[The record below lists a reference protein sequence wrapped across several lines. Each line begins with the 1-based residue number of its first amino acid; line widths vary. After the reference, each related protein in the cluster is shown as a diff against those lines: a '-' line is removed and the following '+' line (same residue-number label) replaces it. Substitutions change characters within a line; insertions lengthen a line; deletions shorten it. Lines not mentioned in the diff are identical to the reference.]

1 MSRCRIG
8 FVGAGGVA
16 LRHARHLTDIP
27 DVEILAVTD
36 RHGPAACEFAEMTG
50 SAAVPDVGALLDT
63 SVDAVYVCVP
73 PHAHGYI
80 EEQIIAAGVALFVE
94 KPLGIDVC
102 TARRIADLAGERGV
116 LSAVGHHWR
125 YSDAV
130 GLVRE
135 MLEDRPI
142 RLAVGS
148 WLDRVPPVTWWVKRT
163 LSGGQIVEQAV
174 HVLDLIRLFV
184 GEVAEVSAYANTTP
198 PSTPGADV
206 DGATGAVLRFRSGAV
221 GTVTAAC
228 CLAWKHLASLDLHAD
243 DLSITIHEDRITA
256 RTPDGPLQ
264 RSLRPDDAKKAA
276 DRAFVDAVLGRGAG
290 PAGILVDYPEALR
303 THELACAIAQSAMHS
318 QPVPVDG

>member
-36 RHGPAACEFAEMTG
+36 PDGSAACEFADMTG
-50 SAAVPDVGALLDT
+50 SLAVSGVGALLDT

-125 YSDAV
+125 YSEAV

-135 MLEDRPI
+135 LLEDRPI
-142 RLAVGS
+142 R
-148 WLDRVPPVTWWVKRT
+148 R
-163 LSGGQIVEQAV
+163 
-174 HVLDLIRLFV
+174 
-184 GEVAEVSAYANTTP
+184 SA
-198 PSTPGADV
+198 PGW
-206 DGATGAVLRFRSGAV
+206 TGYRR
-221 GTVTAAC
+221 
-228 CLAWKHLASLDLHAD
+228 
-243 DLSITIHEDRITA
+243 
-256 RTPDGPLQ
+256 
-264 RSLRPDDAKKAA
+264 
-276 DRAFVDAVLGRGAG
+276 
-290 PAGILVDYPEALR
+290 
-303 THELACAIAQSAMHS
+303 
-318 QPVPVDG
+318 

>member
-1 MSRCRIG
+1 MSRCKIG

-125 YSDAV
+125 YSER
-130 GLVRE
+130 GSCE

-148 WLDRVPPVTWWVKRT
+148 WLDRVPPVTWWIKRT
-163 LSGGQIVEQAV
+163 LSGGQIVEQA
-174 HVLDLIRLFV
+174 
-184 GEVAEVSAYANTTP
+184 
-198 PSTPGADV
+198 
-206 DGATGAVLRFRSGAV
+206 
-221 GTVTAAC
+221 
-228 CLAWKHLASLDLHAD
+228 
-243 DLSITIHEDRITA
+243 A
-256 RTPDGPLQ
+256 RA
-264 RSLRPDDAKKAA
+264 RPDQIV
-276 DRAFVDAVLGRGAG
+276 RGRGG
-290 PAGILVDYPEALR
+290 
-303 THELACAIAQSAMHS
+303 
-318 QPVPVDG
+318 